1 MNAPNTNEASALA
14 VATRQQFDLSPQTF
28 EQALTFSEYL
38 AASDMVPKAYRGK
51 PGDCLIA
58 MQWGY
63 EVGLKPLQ
71 ALQSIAT
78 INGKPG
84 VFGDAGKAILLA
96 AGCIIEEDDTE
107 VVKAKQRGRCK
118 ITRPGRPPVERTFSL
133 EDAKTANLW
142 GKEGPWR
149 TYPWRQMAWR
159 AFWFAA
165 RDAASDLLRG
175 LPGVEEVVDM
185 NTAPAERHMGAAD
198 VVQPPVPPA
207 TYPED
212 QFKANLPKWQDVIRK
227 GRKTADEIIA
237 MAETKHPLTDAQ
249 KGEIRK
255 AKADAPAAAPAAD
268 QAQDVAPKQTYAT
281 VADAIARAD
290 DLDKLEAAKLLIGE
304 VADPAQRG
312 ELVTLADRRG
322 DELAF

>member
-1 MNAPNTNEASALA
+1 MNAPNNQEGTALTVAS
-14 VATRQQFDLSPQTF
+14 RQQFDLSPQTF

-96 AGCIIEEDDTE
+96 AGCIIEEDDIAIVEKNTR
-107 VVKAKQRGRCK
+107 ARCK

-133 EDAKTANLW
+133 ENAKTAGLW
-142 GKEGPWR
+142 NKEGPWR
-149 TYPWRQMAWR
+149 SYPWRQMAWR

-185 NTAPAERHMGAAD
+185 TATPTERHMGPAEVVPAA
-198 VVQPPVPPA
+198 PPA
-207 TYPED
+207 TYD
-212 QFKANLPKWQDVIRK
+212 AGAFTKNLPAWRKLIESGKKTVTDVIS
-227 GRKTADEIIA
+227 TI
-237 MAETKHPLTDAQ
+237 ETKAPLSEEQ
-249 KGEIRK
+249 KAEIRAIK
-255 AKADAPAAAPAAD
+255 PAQQPADGNEP
-268 QAQDVAPKQTYAT
+268 QDVAPKVTYAQ
-281 VADAIARAD
+281 VAEKLNAAQDTEQLAIAATLIAVVAEEKHRAE
-290 DLDKLEAAKLLIGE
+290 LTALYE
-304 VADPAQRG
+304 QRG
-312 ELVTLADRRG
+312 AELP
-322 DELAF
+322 F

>member
-1 MNAPNTNEASALA
+1 MNAPNPSESTALA

-38 AASDMVPKAYRGK
+38 AASEMVPKAYRGK

-96 AGCIIEEDDTE
+96 AGCIIEEDDGE
-107 VVKAKQRGRCK
+107 IVKSKQRGRCK

-133 EDAKTANLW
+133 EDAKTAGLW

-185 NTAPAERHMGAAD
+185 SAAPTEKHMGPAD
-198 VVQPPVPPA
+198 VVQAPPPPA
-207 TYPED
+207 IEKKPYPED
-212 QFKANLPKWQDVIRK
+212 GFAANMKAWQKAVNKGKTPAEVLATVEQFAPEMQLSEQQRAAILALVP
-227 GRKTADEIIA
+227 A
-237 MAETKHPLTDAQ
+237 TDAVINSTQ
-249 KGEIRK
+249 N
-255 AKADAPAAAPAAD
+255 
-268 QAQDVAPKQTYAT
+268 
-281 VADAIARAD
+281 
-290 DLDKLEAAKLLIGE
+290 
-304 VADPAQRG
+304 
-312 ELVTLADRRG
+312 
-322 DELAF
+322 

>member
-1 MNAPNTNEASALA
+1 MNAPVTQSEQTALA
-14 VATRQQFDLSPQTF
+14 VAPRQQFDLSPQTF
-28 EQALTFSEYL
+28 DQALTFADYL

-96 AGCIIEEDDTE
+96 KGCVIEEDDIAIVE
-107 VVKAKQRGRCK
+107 KNARARCK

-133 EDAKTANLW
+133 DNAKTAGLW
-142 GKEGPWR
+142 NKEGPWR
-149 TYPWRQMAWR
+149 SYPWRQMAWR

-175 LPGVEEVVDM
+175 LPGLEELADI
-185 NTAPAERHMGAAD
+185 APPTERDMGAAD
-198 VVQPPVPPA
+198 VVGAPPPPPA
-207 TYPED
+207 PAFYAQEGFD
-212 QFKANLPKWQDVIRK
+212 KNLPTWRK
-227 GRKTADEIIA
+227 LIEDGKKTAAQIIA
-237 MAETKHPLTDAQ
+237 TVESKAKMTEEQKAALKAIKPAAPNVEDAQ
-249 KGEIRK
+249 
-255 AKADAPAAAPAAD
+255 
-268 QAQDVAPKQTYAT
+268 PKVTYAQ
-281 VADAIARAD
+281 VADALHKAPDLESLDAAAD
-290 DLDKLEAAKLLIGE
+290 LINA
-304 VADPAQRG
+304 VADEVQRA
-312 ELVTLADRRG
+312 ELSAIYDRRAA
-322 DELAF
+322 ELNA